1 LITAA
6 NIVTAIVI
14 RRVARG
20 SVSGRLSEDHE
31 QRYSD
36 SNISEKKISLTSNR
50 FCPSSSTIPP
60 TDIISATKRR
70 TSTQVTRILLAVTL
84 SIIICNIPNTIF
96 FIYVKI
102 YDTRDLLVGRSC
114 SEISDH
120 DIKLYKFSFYASVV
134 QDILSDL
141 PHIFNFLLYCIAG
154 KKISEYIY
162 K

>member
-14 RRVARG
+14 RRVSRG

-36 SNISEKKISLTSNR
+36 SNISEKKISFTSNR
-50 FCPSSSTIPP
+50 FCPS

-102 YDTRDLLVGRSC
+102 YDTRQLVFGRSC

-154 KKISEYIY
+154 KRISEYIY